1 MAQKTNSLEK
11 FWLELKRRKV
21 THVITGYAAIA
32 FVILQLADIVAQPLH
47 LPAWT
52 LSFLIIVLCTGFLVA
67 IIVSWNYDFTASGVK
82 KTKPDDNTEQT
93 EKVAKRTISR
103 WQIATYISLFIIVAL
118 IAFNY
123 VTKRRLSN
131 EIMTSEKSIAVLPFK
146 LLSAEPDK
154 QYLADGMMDAILLH
168 LSKIRA
174 LRVISRTS
182 VEQYRET
189 NKTIP
194 EIGQELDAEYILEG
208 SFQKSGEDVKL
219 IVQLIKTKK
228 EDHLWANE
236 YNRNWNDIFSVQ
248 SEVAQKIAV
257 ELKTVITPD
266 VKKLIDKKPTNNM
279 DAYDAYLMG
288 RFYWRKITKID
299 IETSLKY
306 FQLAVEKDPESA
318 LGYAGIAD
326 VWIGLQ
332 QIGVVSPEEAGPK
345 AEAAALKALELDSSR
360 AEVHYTLALL
370 EYAVKWDWKSSESEF
385 KKTIELNPNH
395 ADARAYYSHFLTF
408 FGRNVE
414 AMKQIEKAMELDP
427 LNLLI
432 RGIYGIDL
440 IAFHRCDD
448 ALIIFQG
455 ILKVDSVHS
464 IARSNL
470 VSAYYCSGRY
480 IEALKALMN
489 DTNIPENKEIFRQ
502 AIPKGDFTGANR
514 LAAEVLVKRSKTTYI
529 RPTRIANRY
538 AMAGDKDKAIDWL
551 EKAFEGHDPSLV
563 FLLYPTYDILRDEPR
578 FQEIAIKMKLPYKLI
593 E

>member
-1 MAQKTNSLEK
+1 MARKLNNIEK
-11 FWLELKRRKV
+11 FWQELKRRKV
-21 THVITGYAAIA
+21 THVITGYAATA
-32 FVILQLADIVAQPLH
+32 FVILQLVDIVVQPLH

-52 LSFLIIVLCTGFLVA
+52 LTSLIIILCAGFLV
-67 IIVSWNYDFTASGVK
+67 VVVLSWNYDFTASGIK
-82 KTKPDDNTEQT
+82 KTRYDNVAEQK
-93 EKVAKRTISR
+93 EQVTIKSISG
-103 WQIATYISLFIIVAL
+103 WQVATYISLFIIVVL
-118 IAFNY
+118 IAFNF
-123 VTKRRLSN
+123 VTNRRLSN
-131 EIMTSEKSIAVLPFK
+131 EINTSEKSIAVLPFK
-146 LLSAEPDK
+146 LLSDEPDK
-154 QYLADGMMDAILLH
+154 QYLADGMMDAILLN
-168 LSKIRA
+168 LSKIKA
-174 LRVISRTS
+174 LRVMSRTS

-194 EIGQELDAEYILEG
+194 AIGQELDVEYILEG
-208 SFQKSGEDVKL
+208 SFQKSGENVRL

-228 EDHLWANE
+228 ENHLWANE

-248 SEVAQKIAV
+248 SEVARTIAG
-257 ELKTVITPD
+257 ELKTVITPE

-279 DAYDAYLMG
+279 AAYDAYLMG
-288 RFYWRKITKID
+288 QFYWRKITKND

-306 FQLAVEKDPESA
+306 FQLAVEKDPGSA

-332 QIGVVSPEEAGPK
+332 QIGAVSPEEAGPK
-345 AEAAALKALELDSSR
+345 AEASALKAIELDSTR
-360 AEVHYTLALL
+360 AEVHYTLALM
-370 EYAVKWDWKSSESEF
+370 EYAVKWDWERSESEF

-408 FGRNVE
+408 FGRNDE

-432 RGIYGIDL
+432 RGIYGLDL
-440 IAFHRCDD
+440 IAFHRCDE
-448 ALIIFQG
+448 ALVIFQE

-480 IEALKALMN
+480 IEALKALMH
-489 DTNIPENKEIFRQ
+489 DTKVPENKEIFRQ

-514 LAAEVLVKRSKTTYI
+514 LAAEVLVKQSKTTYI

-551 EKAFEGHDPSLV
+551 EKAFEGRDPSLV
-563 FLLYPTYDILRDEPR
+563 FLLYPNYDILRDDPR
-578 FQEIAIKMKLPYKLI
+578 FQEIARKMNLPYK
-593 E
+593 